1 MTDYICVGCDR
12 RCFLFQPTEELLL
25 RSEGF
30 CPCAQCETEW
40 KEGQIYAAPKQSNG
54 PSRPERL
61 LSADSAYSSILD
73 AVNAFII
80 RRRAERYAFE
90 IERGL
95 RDDAVFALLVNG
107 WPCIRIAELFD
118 VEEDVITEAVER
130 MDKDGELVRR
140 LIRHDE
146 EEDGCDD

>member
-12 RCFLFQPTEELLL
+12 RCFLFQPTEELLR

-40 KEGQIYAAPKQSNG
+40 KEGQIYAAPKLSNG

-61 LSADSAYSSILD
+61 VSADSAYSNVLD
-73 AVNAFII
+73 AVNAFIG
-80 RRRAERYAFE
+80 RRRAETYATE
-90 IERGL
+90 IKLGL
-95 RDDAVFALLVNG
+95 RDDAVFALLVSG
-107 WPCIRIAELFD
+107 WTCPRIAELFG